1 MKVVRL
7 WFDDGRLF
15 IETGEKEVLSQPLRF
30 YPRLAAATD
39 RQRAAW
45 KQSYDGLHWAAIDED
60 ISFESFRWGDDDP
73 ARLWHR
79 PAARATC

>member
-1 MKVVRL
+1 MRVVRL

-15 IETGEKEVLSQPLRF
+15 IETAKKEVLSQPLRF

-39 RQRAAW
+39 AQRAGW
-45 KQSYDGLHWAAIDED
+45 EQSYGGLHWAAIDED

-73 ARLWHR
+73 TRLWHR
-79 PAARATC
+79 PTPRTAH